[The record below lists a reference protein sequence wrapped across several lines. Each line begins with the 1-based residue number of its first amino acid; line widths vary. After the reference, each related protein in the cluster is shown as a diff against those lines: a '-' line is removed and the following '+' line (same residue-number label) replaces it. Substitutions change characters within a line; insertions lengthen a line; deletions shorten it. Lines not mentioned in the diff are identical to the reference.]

1 MIFFPSKLSYSIV
14 NINCIKIKNN
24 KNPGNFKFSCSN
36 KIKTHALIFYVS
48 PRAAMTFCTR
58 FGMESTKFLQMFWT
72 SVSSIQI

>member
-1 MIFFPSKLSYSIV
+1 MCVCVCV

-48 PRAAMTFCTR
+48 SSCCYD
-58 FGMESTKFLQMFWT
+58 FLHPIWHGT
-72 SVSSIQI
+72 H